1 MASSISPPP
10 DSLPVVHADSDG
22 SAASRVVKTV
32 KSAVRVPESEMKRWR
47 RTFDANAKSLVDGE
61 KCVFLGFLSC
71 SNLTIECG
79 RFLDREQ
86 FVNAIAPKG
95 DLTRIGRAQFATLF
109 RVADVAKRGLMSW
122 DDFMVFQTLLKRPD
136 ADYYIAFQYFDV
148 YARTRPCSA
157 HTTGDG

>member
-61 KCVFLGFLSC
+61 KCVFLGFLSSC
-71 SNLTIECG
+71 SNL
-79 RFLDREQ
+79 D
-86 FVNAIAPKG
+86 
-95 DLTRIGRAQFATLF
+95 
-109 RVADVAKRGLMSW
+109 
-122 DDFMVFQTLLKRPD
+122 
-136 ADYYIAFQYFDV
+136 
-148 YARTRPCSA
+148 
-157 HTTGDG
+157 